1 MHAQLCRLPIPG
13 SWADVRRLHYH
24 CRKAAGR
31 LDEVRR
37 ALMAHENEDAMQAM
51 LLLVDLAFPFSD
63 RSVSDGILDLPE
75 NRPTPACHGSFI
87 VKGKKKGASLLE
99 HEASLAP
106 CGRVI
111 PLVLHT

>member
-51 LLLVDLAFPFSD
+51 LLDELHRIRAAASE
-63 RSVSDGILDLPE
+63 G
-75 NRPTPACHGSFI
+75 
-87 VKGKKKGASLLE
+87 GAEEEVCNSI
-99 HEASLAP
+99 
-106 CGRVI
+106 RM
-111 PLVLHT
+111 TFT